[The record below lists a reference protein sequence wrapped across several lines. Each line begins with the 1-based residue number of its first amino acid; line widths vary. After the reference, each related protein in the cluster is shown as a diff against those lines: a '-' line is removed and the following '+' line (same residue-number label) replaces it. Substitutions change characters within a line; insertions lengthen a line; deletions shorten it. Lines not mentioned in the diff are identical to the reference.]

1 MEVGNGAE
9 VDEVKLLVV
18 EALDCRESL
27 LHDAGDCLVLG
38 LINLELHHAFA
49 P

>member
-1 MEVGNGAE
+1 MG

-27 LHDAGDCLVLG
+27 LHVAGDYLVLG
-38 LINLELHHAFA
+38 RFDLELHHAFA